1 MAADLSE
8 FRFKIVEKGS
18 CNMKAAMFYGPG
30 QPFVVEEVPTPEPG
44 PGEVLV
50 KIAACGVC
58 HSDLHYTD
66 HNLPTFKKPPLILGH
81 EASGVVAA
89 VGRGVTHWTE
99 GDRVILPTLYGCG
112 VCFACRQ
119 GRENICNK
127 QIMFGNNI
135 DGAFAEYI
143 AVSQNNLFTL
153 PEELPLIESCIIAD
167 ASATPYHAVA
177 NRGRVRPGDSVAVFG
192 CGGIGVNVVQMAT
205 IAGGQVFAVDIAN
218 EKLEWAKKMGAAVT
232 INSSQ
237 VERVDKEI
245 RKLSGG
251 GVDVA
256 FEAIGL
262 PATQEA
268 AFASTRN
275 GGRLV
280 LVGFSAK
287 PMTLNSGRTMYREM
301 EVIGSL
307 GCPASEYPKVI
318 ELARTGKIKVKEI
331 VTACFPLDKINDAFE
346 TLRRGEG
353 IRTVVV
359 ME

>member
-1 MAADLSE
+1 
-8 FRFKIVEKGS
+8 
-18 CNMKAAMFYGPG
+18 MKAAMFYGSGKPLS
-30 QPFVVEEVPTPEPG
+30 VEEVPTPEPG

-66 HNLPTFKKPPLILGH
+66 HGLPTFKKPPMILGH
-81 EASGVVAA
+81 EASGTVAA
-89 VGRGVTHWTE
+89 LGEGARAWNI
-99 GDRVILPTLYGCG
+99 GDRVLLPTVYGCG
-112 VCFACRQ
+112 VCFNCRQ
-119 GRENICNK
+119 GRENICNDS
-127 QIMFGNNI
+127 IMFGNNI

-143 AVSQNNLFTL
+143 AVSQHNLFSL
-153 PEELPLIESCIIAD
+153 PDELPLVESCVIAD
-167 ASATPYHAVA
+167 ASTTPYHAVA
-177 NRGRVRPGDSVAVFG
+177 NRGQVKPGDTVAVFG
-192 CGGIGVNVVQMAT
+192 CGGIGVNVVQMAAA
-205 IAGGQVFAVDIAN
+205 AGGLVIAVDIVDA
-218 EKLEWAKKMGAAVT
+218 KLDWAKRMGAVAT

-262 PATQEA
+262 PVTQEA

-275 GGRLV
+275 GGRVV
-280 LVGFSAK
+280 LVGYSNK
-287 PMTLNSGRTMYREM
+287 PMSLNSGRTMYREM
-301 EVIGSL
+301 EVVGSL

-318 ELARTGKIKVKEI
+318 ELAKVGKIKVEEI
-331 VTACFPLDKINDAFE
+331 VTARFSLDEINAAFD

-353 IRTVVV
+353 IRSVVV

>member
-1 MAADLSE
+1 
-8 FRFKIVEKGS
+8 
-18 CNMKAAMFYGPG
+18 MKAAMFYGPG
-30 QPFVVEEVPTPEPG
+30 QSLKVEEVPTPKPG

-89 VGRGVTHWTE
+89 LGEGVNDWAE
-99 GDRVILPTLYGCG
+99 GDRVLLPTVYGCG
-112 VCFACRQ
+112 VCSACRR
-119 GRENICNK
+119 GRENICNNS
-127 QIMFGNNI
+127 IMFGNNI

-153 PEELPLIESCIIAD
+153 PEELPLVESCVIAD
-167 ASATPYHAVA
+167 ASTTPYHAVA
-177 NRGRVRPGDSVAVFG
+177 NRGQVKPGDSVVVFG
-192 CGGIGVNVVQMAT
+192 CGGIGVNVVQMAAV
-205 IAGGQVFAVDIAN
+205 AGGQVIAVDIVD
-218 EKLEWAKKMGAAVT
+218 EKLEWAKKMGAVAT
-232 INSSQ
+232 INSSR

-245 RKLSGG
+245 RRLSGG

-280 LVGFSAK
+280 LVGYSAK

-307 GCPASEYPKVI
+307 GCPGSEYPKVI

-331 VTACFPLDKINDAFE
+331 VTAHFPLDQINDAFD

-353 IRTVVV
+353 IRSVVV

>member
-1 MAADLSE
+1 
-8 FRFKIVEKGS
+8 
-18 CNMKAAMFYGPG
+18 
-30 QPFVVEEVPTPEPG
+30 VEEVPTPEPG
-44 PGEVLV
+44 LGQVLV

-81 EASGVVAA
+81 EASGTVAA
-89 VGRGVTHWTE
+89 LGEGVDSWAV
-99 GDRVILPTLYGCG
+99 GDRVLLPTVYGCG
-112 VCFACRQ
+112 KCYACRR
-119 GRENICNK
+119 GRENICNDS
-127 QIMFGNNI
+127 IMFGNNI

-143 AVSQNNLFTL
+143 AVDQYNLFSL
-153 PEELPLIESCIIAD
+153 PDELPLVESCVIAD
-167 ASATPYHAVA
+167 ASTTPYHAVA
-177 NRGRVRPGDSVAVFG
+177 NRGQVKPGDMVAVFG
-192 CGGIGVNVVQMAT
+192 CGGIGVNVVQMAAA
-205 IAGGQVFAVDIAN
+205 AGGMVIAVDIVDA
-218 EKLEWAKKMGAAVT
+218 KLDWAKRMGAVAT

-237 VERVDKEI
+237 VDRVDREI

-262 PATQEA
+262 PVTQEA

-280 LVGFSAK
+280 LVGYSSEH
-287 PMTLNSGRTMYREM
+287 MRLNSGRTMYREM

-307 GCPASEYPKVI
+307 GCPGSEYPKVI
-318 ELARTGKIKVKEI
+318 ELARAGKIKVKEI
-331 VTACFPLDKINDAFE
+331 VTARFSLDEINDAFD

-353 IRTVVV
+353 IRSVVV
-359 ME
+359 MG

>member
-1 MAADLSE
+1 
-8 FRFKIVEKGS
+8 
-18 CNMKAAMFYGPG
+18 MKAAMFYGSG
-30 QPFVVEEVPTPEPG
+30 QPFKVEEVPIPEPG
-44 PGEVLV
+44 PAEVLV

-81 EASGVVAA
+81 EASGVISA
-89 VGRGVTHWTE
+89 VGQGVTKWAA

-112 VCFACRQ
+112 VCSACRR
-119 GRENICNK
+119 GRENICDN
-127 QIMFGNNI
+127 QTMFGNNV

-143 AVSQNNLFTL
+143 AVRQDILFAL
-153 PEELPLIESCIIAD
+153 PEELPLVESCIIAD
-167 ASATPYHAVA
+167 ASTTPYHAVV
-177 NRGRVRPGDSVAVFG
+177 NRGQVKPGNTVAVFG
-192 CGGIGVNVVQMAT
+192 CGGIGANVVQMAA
-205 IAGGQVFAVDIAN
+205 IAGGQVIAVDIVDA
-218 EKLEWAKKMGAAVT
+218 KLDWARKMGAAAT
-232 INSSQ
+232 INSSR

-256 FEAIGL
+256 FESIGL

-275 GGRLV
+275 GGRVV
-280 LVGFSAK
+280 LVGYSAK

-301 EVIGSL
+301 EVVGSL

-318 ELARTGKIKVKEI
+318 ELARIGKIKVKEI
-331 VTACFPLDKINDAFE
+331 VTARFSLDNINDAFNA
-346 TLRRGEG
+346 LRRGEG
-353 IRTVVV
+353 VRSVVF
-359 ME
+359 MD

>member
-1 MAADLSE
+1 MNAAL
-8 FRFKIVEKGS
+8 
-18 CNMKAAMFYGPG
+18 FYGPG
-30 QPFVVEEVPTPEPG
+30 QSLRVEEAATPKPG
-44 PGEVLV
+44 RGEVLV
-50 KIAACGVC
+50 RIAACGVC

-89 VGRGVTHWTE
+89 LGEGVASWAE
-99 GDRVILPTLYGCG
+99 GDRVLLPTLYGCG
-112 VCFACRQ
+112 VCSACRR
-119 GRENICNK
+119 GHENICDN
-127 QIMFGNNI
+127 QTMFGNNI

-143 AVSQNNLFTL
+143 AVSQSLLFAL
-153 PEELPLIESCIIAD
+153 PEELPLVESCIIAD
-167 ASATPYHAVA
+167 ASTTPYHAVV
-177 NRGRVRPGDSVAVFG
+177 NRGQVKPGNTVAVFG
-192 CGGIGVNVVQMAT
+192 CGGIGVNVVQMAA
-205 IAGGQVFAVDIAN
+205 IAGGQVIAVDIVD
-218 EKLEWAKKMGAAVT
+218 EKLEWAKKMGAVAT
-232 INSSQ
+232 INSGQ

-262 PATQEA
+262 PGTQEA

-275 GGRLV
+275 GGRVV
-280 LVGFSAK
+280 LVGYSAK

-301 EVIGSL
+301 EVVGSL

-318 ELARTGKIKVKEI
+318 ELARVGKIKVKEI
-331 VTACFPLDKINDAFE
+331 VTARFPLNDINAAFDA
-346 TLRRGEG
+346 LRRSEG
-353 IRTVVV
+353 IRSVVV